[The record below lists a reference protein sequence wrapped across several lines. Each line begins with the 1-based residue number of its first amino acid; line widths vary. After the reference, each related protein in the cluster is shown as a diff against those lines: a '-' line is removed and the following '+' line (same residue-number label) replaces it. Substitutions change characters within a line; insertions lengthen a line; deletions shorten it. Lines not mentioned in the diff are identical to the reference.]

1 MMITQQT
8 PHVPHRKAPVHN
20 MLWDGALAALALVIV
35 AVTVVVVVN
44 RPAQQQVAQPPQMTT
59 YVPGIVAPA
68 GQDITNY
75 PRGYTDYL
83 RPEP

>member
-1 MMITQQT
+1 
-8 PHVPHRKAPVHN
+8 VS
-20 MLWDGALAALALVIV
+20 
-35 AVTVVVVVN
+35 
-44 RPAQQQVAQPPQMTT
+44 